1 MASVFKNKSLSLLF
15 KIFTFIFLT
24 LFKDQLE
31 FKANKELLYSSEDD
45 QETSDS
51 SEETNNLIKD
61 IDLFFDLI
69 SLVTIFTYKNFLFE
83 I

>member
-15 KIFTFIFLT
+15 KIFIFIFLT

-45 QETSDS
+45 QEMSDS